1 MTGGFLH
8 GPRRRAARAL
18 VGAAWAGGLELSAA
32 AAAFAQAHG
41 PEGGGGSP
49 LFSPSAGLA
58 LWTFVVFGLLLFI
71 LSKTAWKPL
80 LHALE
85 RREARIQQALDEA
98 RGEREEAQKLLEE
111 QRRLL
116 AEAHGQAQDVV
127 AQGRKAAEK
136 LKDQLL
142 EEGRQGQE
150 EILARARSEIEGE
163 RERALEALRREAV
176 DLSLAATA
184 KLLRRQIDSA
194 ENRRLVEEFL
204 DELSA
209 SAGEGSE

>member
-1 MTGGFLH
+1 MTGGFL
-8 GPRRRAARAL
+8 GAARRPAVRTL
-18 VGAAWAGGLELSAA
+18 TGAVGAAGVGLAA
-32 AAAFAQAHG
+32 AGAVYAQEHG
-41 PEGGGGSP
+41 AGGGGSP
-49 LFSPSAGLA
+49 IFSPSAGLV
-58 LWTFVVFGLLLFI
+58 LWTFVIFGLLLFL
-71 LSKTAWKPL
+71 LSRTAWKPL
-80 LHALE
+80 LRALE
-85 RREARIQQALDEA
+85 QREKRIQEALDEA
-98 RGEREEAQKLLEE
+98 RREREEAQELVEE

-116 AEAHGQAQDVV
+116 AEAHAQAQEAV

-136 LKDQLL
+136 LKEQLL
-142 EEGRQGQE
+142 EEGRREQE
-150 EILARARSEIEGE
+150 EILTRARSEIERE

-204 DELSA
+204 DELAA